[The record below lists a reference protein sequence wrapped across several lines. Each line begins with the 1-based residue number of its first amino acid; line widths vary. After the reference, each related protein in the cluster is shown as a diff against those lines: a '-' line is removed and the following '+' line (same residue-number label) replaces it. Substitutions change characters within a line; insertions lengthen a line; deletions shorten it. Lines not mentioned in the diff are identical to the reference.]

1 MSPRAEETNHLIKK
15 PWTGPWRADGSIPPY
30 TGLIYSI
37 VYRENGPSA
46 DLLIANQL
54 LRDSDLD
61 PIPLKKTVLIR
72 TSGNPFQMLKTS

>member
-1 MSPRAEETNHLIKK
+1 MV
-15 PWTGPWRADGSIPPY
+15 DGSIPPY

-37 VYRENGPSA
+37 VYRENGPSV

-61 PIPLKKTVLIR
+61 PIHLQKNIEK
-72 TSGNPFQMLKTS
+72 S